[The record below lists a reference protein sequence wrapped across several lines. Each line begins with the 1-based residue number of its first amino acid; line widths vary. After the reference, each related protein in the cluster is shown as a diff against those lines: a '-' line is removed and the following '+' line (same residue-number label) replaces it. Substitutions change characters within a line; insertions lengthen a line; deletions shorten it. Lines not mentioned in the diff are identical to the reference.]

1 MMRVQGRTRRCGPQ
15 EQSGLDALCVRHAAK
30 GPEAMTDQSGYP
42 GLPFS
47 SQDLPGIVA
56 KGRKLGLSDEV
67 LAIQLQ
73 LTQEELT
80 RIEAGDAEQVDIV
93 VAAWQQ
99 RVWAPRRLRRGP
111 APSHV
116 ES

>member
-1 MMRVQGRTRRCGPQ
+1 
-15 EQSGLDALCVRHAAK
+15 
-30 GPEAMTDQSGYP
+30 MTDETGYP

-56 KGRKLGLSDEV
+56 KGRKLGLADDV

-73 LTQEELT
+73 LTPEELT
-80 RIEAGDAEQVDIV
+80 RIERGDAAQVDSV

-99 RVWAPRRLRRGP
+99 RVSPRRGSKSERSGNLRK
-111 APSHV
+111 
-116 ES
+116 

>member
-1 MMRVQGRTRRCGPQ
+1 
-15 EQSGLDALCVRHAAK
+15 
-30 GPEAMTDQSGYP
+30 MTDDTGYP

-56 KGRKLGLSDEV
+56 KGRKLGLADDM

-73 LTQEELT
+73 LTPEELT
-80 RIEAGDAEQVDIV
+80 RIEGGDAAQVDSV

-99 RVWAPRRLRRGP
+99 RVWPPRRPRG
-111 APSHV
+111 APPPGHLGP
-116 ES
+116 